1 MVIPSQQRQSSWQ
14 SLWRLRPLLLLIGFT
29 ATVAQI
35 LLMRELLV
43 VFYGNEISMG
53 LLLASWLLWTGV
65 GSSLFGRKITWF
77 ADPRKTMAG
86 LQALLALALPLTIFA
101 VRSSK
106 GIFLNVPG
114 EILGPW
120 PMFLTALVVLC
131 PFCLFSG
138 GMFAAGSR
146 LVCQETGAVPASAT
160 GSVYLL
166 EAFGSGIGGLL
177 ASLLLVRHYTSFQ
190 IAFCLGLLNL
200 LAAASLIFR
209 GPLWRKV
216 AYAAIS
222 VVFVAG
228 LFPFGAPWME
238 THSLRRLWQGFHL
251 LASQNSSYGNLAVV
265 ETDSSRTLLE
275 NGLVL
280 FTVPDLQA
288 AEESVHYALLQHRAP
303 RSVLLIGGGLNGS
316 AAEALKHPL
325 IERIDM
331 VELDPKIFELGQ
343 SYFTA
348 EMVMLQHEPR
358 VHLRAT
364 DGRLFLKSTAETFDV
379 IILNLP
385 EPQTAQ
391 LNRFFTVE
399 FFREAATKLN
409 PGGILSFQL
418 RASENYITP
427 TMGSFLRCINR
438 SLQEVFPEVT
448 TIPGDT
454 AHFFAAAQAGT
465 LTVSADDLL
474 QRLKSRHLETI
485 YVREYYLPFR
495 MAPDRMIEMAEQIR
509 PRPETPVNRDFAP
522 VAYYFDIALWST
534 QFNGRYR
541 KVFAGT
547 ARVRFRW
554 ILSGLTALVVIG
566 LFILAALRPKKL
578 HRVSVAGCVG
588 AMGFTLMA
596 LEVLLLLG
604 FQAIY
609 GYVYQQLA
617 LLVAAVMMGM
627 ALGSWLGLRS
637 IGRRAGGNRTQLRVL
652 ATVQVIAAL
661 SPLLLYGFFL
671 ICAQTNSRAG
681 LFLVGE
687 VLFPVAA
694 LLCGM
699 LGGYQFPLASDL
711 FFSARKDAPP
721 QNTGSLYAV
730 DLLGACIGAVI
741 LSAYLVPLFGFLKAA
756 LLILVL
762 NLATALLTFMAV
774 SREKTLPV

>member
-1 MVIPSQQRQSSWQ
+1 MQSM
-14 SLWRLRPLLLLIGFT
+14 WRLRPLLVLIGFT
-29 ATVAQI
+29 ATIAQI

-43 VFYGNEISMG
+43 VFYGNEISLG
-53 LLLASWLLWTGV
+53 LLLANWLFWTSI
-65 GSSLFGRKITWF
+65 GSSAFGRKRGWF
-77 ADPRKTMAG
+77 HDPRKTMAG
-86 LQALLALALPLTIFA
+86 LQTLLALALPLTILA

-114 EILGPW
+114 EVLGPW

-146 LVCQETGAVPASAT
+146 LVCQETGALPASAT

-166 EAFGSGIGGLL
+166 EAFGSGIGGLI
-177 ASLLLVRHYTSFQ
+177 ASLMLVRHYTSFQ

-200 LAAASLIFR
+200 LAAASLILHK
-209 GPLWRKV
+209 PLWRRIG
-216 AYAAIS
+216 YAVILA
-222 VVFVAG
+222 VFVAG
-228 LFPFGAPWME
+228 LFPFGAPWIE
-238 THSLRRLWQGFHL
+238 TLSLVRLWHGFHL
-251 LASQNSSYGNLAVV
+251 LTSQNSAYGNLAVV

-280 FTVPDLQA
+280 FTVPDPQA

-316 AAEALKHPL
+316 AVEALKHPW
-325 IERIDM
+325 IERIDV

-358 VHLRAT
+358 VHRHTT
-364 DGRLFLKSTAETFDV
+364 DGRLFLKSTAQTFDV

-399 FFREAATKLN
+399 FFREAAAKLN
-409 PGGILSFQL
+409 PGGLLSFQL

-427 TMGSFLRCINR
+427 TLGSFLRCINR
-438 SLQEVFPEVT
+438 SLLEVFPEVS

-454 AHFFAAAQAGT
+454 AHFFAATQVGT
-465 LTVSADDLL
+465 LTARADDLL
-474 QRLKSRHLETI
+474 QRLKSRHLETS

-495 MAPDRMIEMAEQIR
+495 MAPDRMLELAEQIR

-534 QFNGRYR
+534 QFNGSYR
-541 KVFAGT
+541 EVFAGM
-547 ARVRFRW
+547 ARIKFRW
-554 ILSGLTALVVIG
+554 ILSGLTALLVTGI
-566 LFILAALRPKKL
+566 FIFAVLRPKKL
-578 HRVSVAGCVG
+578 HRVCVAGCVG
-588 AMGFTLMA
+588 CMGFTLMA

-604 FQAIY
+604 FQAIH

-617 LLVAAVMMGM
+617 LLVAAVMTGM
-627 ALGSWLGLRS
+627 ALGSWLGLRTVAQRDG
-637 IGRRAGGNRTQLRVL
+637 INCTKLRVL
-652 ATVQVIAAL
+652 AIIQVIAAL

-671 ICAQTNSRAG
+671 ICARSNSQFR
-681 LFLVGE
+681 LFLIGE
-687 VLFPVAA
+687 VLFPVVA

-699 LGGYQFPLASDL
+699 LGGYQFPVASKL
-711 FFSARKDAPP
+711 FFAGRKDASLE
-721 QNTGSLYAV
+721 NTGSLYAV
-730 DLLGACIGAVI
+730 DLLGACIGAVM
-741 LSAYLVPLFGFLKAA
+741 LSGYLVPLFGFLRAGM
-756 LLILVL
+756 LILVL
-762 NLATALLTFMAV
+762 NLAAALLTFMAV
-774 SREKTLPV
+774 SREKMLPV

>member
-1 MVIPSQQRQSSWQ
+1 MVIPSEPRRSSMQSM
-14 SLWRLRPLLLLIGFT
+14 WRLRPLLLLIGFT

-43 VFYGNEISMG
+43 VFYGNEISLG
-53 LLLASWLLWTGV
+53 FLLANWLFWTGI
-65 GSSLFGRKITWF
+65 GSSLFGRKAAWF
-77 ADPRKTMAG
+77 NDPRKAMAG
-86 LQALLALALPLTIFA
+86 LQTLLALALPLTILA

-114 EILGPW
+114 EILGPG

-131 PFCLFSG
+131 PFCPFSG
-138 GMFAAGSR
+138 GMFSAGSR
-146 LVCQETGAVPASAT
+146 LICQETGALPAGAT

-166 EAFGSGIGGLL
+166 EALGSGIGGLI
-177 ASLLLVRHYTSFQ
+177 ASLMLVRHYTSFQ

-209 GPLWRKV
+209 ESLWRRV
-216 AYAAIS
+216 GYAAILAI
-222 VVFVAG
+222 FVAG

-238 THSLRRLWQGFHL
+238 TLSLVRLWRGFHL
-251 LASQNSSYGNLAVV
+251 LASQNSAYGNLAVV

-280 FTVPDLQA
+280 FTVLDPQA

-325 IERIDM
+325 IERIDV

-343 SYFTA
+343 HYFTA
-348 EMVMLQHEPR
+348 EMAMLQHEPR
-358 VHLRAT
+358 VHLHAI

-399 FFREAATKLN
+399 FFREAAAKLN

-438 SLQEVFPEVT
+438 SLQEVFPEVS

-454 AHFFAAAQAGT
+454 AYFFAATQAGT
-465 LTVSADDLL
+465 LTDRADDLL
-474 QRLKSRHLETI
+474 QRLKSRHLETS

-495 MAPDRMIEMAEQIR
+495 MAPDRMLEMAEQVR
-509 PRPETPVNRDFAP
+509 PQPETPVNRDFAP

-534 QFNGRYR
+534 QFNGNYR
-541 KVFAGT
+541 ELFASM
-547 ARVRFRW
+547 ARIKFRW
-554 ILSGLTALVVIG
+554 ILSGLTVLLVVAIFIVV
-566 LFILAALRPKKL
+566 LFRAKGFHFA
-578 HRVSVAGCVG
+578 SVASCVG

-617 LLVAAVMMGM
+617 LLVAAMMMGM

-637 IGRRAGGNRTQLRVL
+637 IGQRDEVNCNKLQVL

-661 SPLLLYGFFL
+661 SPVLLYGFFL
-671 ICAQTNSRAG
+671 ICARSHSRTG
-681 LFLVGE
+681 LLLVGE
-687 VLFPVAA
+687 ILFPGVAV
-694 LLCGM
+694 LCGM
-699 LGGYQFPLASDL
+699 LGGYQFPLASNL
-711 FFSARKDAPP
+711 FFAGRKDAPVE
-721 QNTGSLYAV
+721 NTGSLYAV
-730 DLLGACIGAVI
+730 DLLGACAGAVT
-741 LSAYLVPLFGFLKAA
+741 LSAYVVPVFGFLKAA
-756 LLILVL
+756 TLILVL
-762 NLATALLTFMAV
+762 NLATALLAFMAA
-774 SREKTLPV
+774 SRERTLPV